1 MTAGPARSAAWT
13 YPALVL
19 PAAALFVALFLY
31 PLLLL
36 LLGSLGLAQA
46 TQGLG
51 AGSWKLYGRVLG
63 DPFYLRVIG
72 RSLGLGLLCV
82 ATTLGLGFPLAW
94 AIVRTRSRWKRKL
107 LSLALVMPFF
117 TNLVLLAY
125 GWMILLANRGSI
137 NQVLQGLSLIDAP
150 LPLMFSFTGILIGL
164 THVML
169 PYMALSLTSILKT
182 LDRRQ
187 EEVARTLGA
196 GEIQV
201 FRYVVLPHCLR
212 GITTGAIVVFLL
224 TLGAF
229 VVPRLLGSPKNHVLA
244 TLIAEQVLFT
254 GQWAF
259 AGAMG
264 FILMAITV
272 PFIVLLHRVSR
283 GSGPGT

>member
-1 MTAGPARSAAWT
+1 MTSVHPRSAWS

-19 PAAALFVALFLY
+19 PAASLLTVLFLY

-36 LLGSLGLAQA
+36 LLGSVGLAQ
-46 TQGLG
+46 TTSGLG
-51 AGSWKLYGRVLG
+51 AGSWRLYGRVLG

-72 RSLGLGLLCV
+72 RSLGLGILCV
-82 ATTLGLGFPLAW
+82 ITTLGLGFPVAW
-94 AIVRTRSRWKRKL
+94 AVVRTRSRWKRKV

-125 GWMILLANRGSI
+125 GWMVLLANRGFV
-137 NQVLQGLSLIDAP
+137 NQSLHDLRLVDAP
-150 LPLMFSFTGILIGL
+150 LPLMFSFTGILIGM
-164 THVML
+164 THLML

-187 EEVARTLGA
+187 EEAARTLGA

-201 FRYVVLPHCLR
+201 FRYVVLPHCRR
-212 GITTGAIVVFLL
+212 GIATGAIVVFLL

-229 VVPRLLGSPKNHVLA
+229 VMPRLLGSPKNHVLA

-254 GQWAF
+254 GNWAF
-259 AGAMG
+259 GGALG
-264 FILMAITV
+264 FVLLAIAV

-283 GSGPGT
+283 GAGHGA